1 MSHVSHDSLWSF
13 AERALAADEAA
24 GIRAHL
30 EFCAGC
36 QARLD
41 EVRAAQALLHAL
53 PDPPPLPEDLA
64 RRVGRSLGA
73 AIEQPEPRWRAWL
86 RERGGVGRAGW
97 GGWALTGAGAAVAL
111 AFVVSTW
118 TRDEAPSTGSSEVA
132 ALGVPPT
139 PVPQE
144 HPGLAGSTPPPA
156 AAPNRAGRLSARV
169 TSAKKATSGSTA
181 VATAQSLDEGATVK
195 TERGGRLWMRLPD
208 GTRAGL
214 TGHSEVKL
222 TALEPAHLALEVT
235 RGSLA
240 MLVPHRTDRVL
251 TVRAGEL
258 EVRDLGT
265 RFVVSHE
272 AARVL
277 VVVEE
282 GSVELTV
289 PGRTETLYAGQAA
302 DWRNGRLALM
312 PWQPPL
318 QAGAAAGAPK
328 QQAST
333 EADTQLGSIAR
344 LDDEDDEAVPP
355 PQSLAE
361 SDAGVPGPRQASA
374 EQATAPPAE
383 PPTAPLDGEE
393 PEEERWA
400 QLPPGATAGR
410 DALPAPPAE
419 ATTATAPRPMV
430 GGGPPRADDGFGLR
444 TIERQLELLRRQI
457 GRVDLSVDSSPRE
470 SRAREVSRLADQGDC
485 VGALQRAEEWLT
497 ARPGSGPE
505 ELVLKRQV
513 LFQKVRCLN
522 RTGRVDEALRTQK
535 ALKELTP

>member
-1 MSHVSHDSLWSF
+1 
-13 AERALAADEAA
+13 
-24 GIRAHL
+24 
-30 EFCAGC
+30 
-36 QARLD
+36 
-41 EVRAAQALLHAL
+41 
-53 PDPPPLPEDLA
+53 
-64 RRVGRSLGA
+64 
-73 AIEQPEPRWRAWL
+73 
-86 RERGGVGRAGW
+86 
-97 GGWALTGAGAAVAL
+97 
-111 AFVVSTW
+111 
-118 TRDEAPSTGSSEVA
+118 
-132 ALGVPPT
+132 
-139 PVPQE
+139 
-144 HPGLAGSTPPPA
+144 
-156 AAPNRAGRLSARV
+156 
-169 TSAKKATSGSTA
+169 
-181 VATAQSLDEGATVK
+181 
-195 TERGGRLWMRLPD
+195 
-208 GTRAGL
+208 
-214 TGHSEVKL
+214 
-222 TALEPAHLALEVT
+222 
-235 RGSLA
+235 

-302 DWRNGRLALM
+302 DWRNGRLAMLV
-312 PWQPPL
+312 
-318 QAGAAAGAPK
+318 AAAATSGGCRRGA
-328 QQAST
+328 
-333 EADTQLGSIAR
+333 EAAGVDRGRHPVGLIVR

-355 PQSLAE
+355 PLAPPQSLAE
-361 SDAGVPGPRQASA
+361 SDAGAPAHHQASA

-522 RTGRVDEALRTQK
+522 RTGLVSTRRCARRRR
-535 ALKELTP
+535 